1 MKFEKFLLDNSIMSY
16 FNIDS
21 VEYLIMYMII
31 MINIAVR
38 YVLIGI
44 IKIVYEMI

>member
-1 MKFEKFLLDNSIMSY
+1 MRY

>member
-1 MKFEKFLLDNSIMSY
+1 MSY